1 MESSR
6 WTDIYEGINMH
17 LQKAY
22 NTNKASF
29 KAKHWKVDP
38 QTGTYD
44 VEAIRRARPK
54 EITVDEGRPE
64 TLRRGDKRLWRLR
77 SCAVPRRMR
86 AIDWQDWG
94 VMTSVG
100 TLLVWSGL
108 LLAGSGLACGDDEE

>member
-1 MESSR
+1 MQTLLDLRPHMESSR

-44 VEAIRRARPK
+44 VEAIRQAR
-54 EITVDEGRPE
+54 
-64 TLRRGDKRLWRLR
+64 
-77 SCAVPRRMR
+77 
-86 AIDWQDWG
+86 
-94 VMTSVG
+94 
-100 TLLVWSGL
+100 
-108 LLAGSGLACGDDEE
+108 